1 MKILYFDCSMG
12 AAGDMLTAS
21 LLDLFS
27 KKQDIVKE
35 LNQIGIEGIE
45 YELKEEIKSGIH
57 GLRMSVKVHGEEEQV
72 IDFDIKQNQ
81 MGEKSHSH
89 HHHNHDRSHCNEE
102 SHDHHHHDDDHCHC
116 NEKSHNHHHHEH
128 DHDHCHCNDESHNH
142 HHDYDHGGHVHHVHR
157 GMKEIVEI
165 VDSLNL
171 KDKVKEDII
180 SVYNLIAEA
189 ESKSHNIDVSEIHF
203 HEVGA
208 LDAIADIAAVC
219 YLIDKLDVEKI
230 IASPI
235 NLGSGHVR
243 CAHGI
248 LPVPAP
254 ATSYILKDV
263 PVYSGRIESEL
274 CTPTGA
280 ALLKHFVDEFSQMP
294 KLNIK
299 KIGYGMGKK
308 DFEVLNAVRSFLAE
322 SSDLNDI
329 IYELSCN
336 VDDMTGEEVSFAME
350 KLFEAGARDV
360 YVIPIIMK
368 KSRPGNLIRLMCVE
382 KDKENLIKLIFKYTT
397 TIGIREVE
405 TKRYVLKREISQIDS
420 SLGPVKLKRSKGYG
434 VVREKLEYE
443 DLKMLADEN
452 KITIEEVRN
461 IINRDNN

>member
-27 KKQDIVKE
+27 KKQDLVNK
-35 LNQIGIEGIE
+35 LNEIGIEGVE
-45 YELKEEIKSGIH
+45 FTLKEEIKSGIY
-57 GLRMSVKVHGEEEQV
+57 GLGMSVKVHGEEEKV
-72 IDFDIKQNQ
+72 VDFDIKEDQ
-81 MGEKSHSH
+81 MSKKSHG
-89 HHHNHDRSHCNEE
+89 HHNDQDHCNCNDE
-102 SHDHHHHDDDHCHC
+102 SHDHHHHD
-116 NEKSHNHHHHEH
+116 
-128 DHDHCHCNDESHNH
+128 HDHCHCNNESHDHH
-142 HHDYDHGGHVHHVHR
+142 HHDHSHGHGGDGHHVHR
-157 GMKEIVEI
+157 GLKEIVEI
-165 VDSLNL
+165 VESLNL
-171 KDKVKEDII
+171 SDKVKEDII
-180 SVYNLIAEA
+180 AVYKLIAEA

-219 YLIDKLDVEKI
+219 YLIDKLDVDKI

-254 ATSYILKDV
+254 ATLYILKDV

-280 ALLKHFVDEFSQMP
+280 ALLKYFVDEFSQMP

-322 SSDLNDI
+322 SSDLNDSV
-329 IYELSCN
+329 YELSCN

-350 KLFEAGARDV
+350 KLFEAGAREV

-368 KSRPGNLIRLMCVE
+368 KSRPGNLIRIMCVE

-405 TKRYVLKREISQIDS
+405 TKRYVLKREIEEIAS
-420 SLGPVKLKRSKGYG
+420 SLGPVKLKRSRGYG
-434 VVREKLEYE
+434 VVREKFEYE
-443 DLKMLADEN
+443 DLKILAEEN
-452 KITIEEVRN
+452 NMSIEEVRKN
-461 IINRDNN
+461 IKKDNK

>member
-1 MKILYFDCSMG
+1 MKTLYLDCSMG
-12 AAGDMLTAS
+12 AAGDMLTAA

-27 KKQDIVKE
+27 EKQDLVKE
-35 LNQIGIEGIE
+35 LNQIGIDGIE
-45 YELKEEIKSGIH
+45 YVLKEENKSGIH
-57 GLRMSVKVHGEEEQV
+57 GLGMSVKIHGEEENV
-72 IDFDIKQNQ
+72 IDFDIKEDELTN
-81 MGEKSHSH
+81 
-89 HHHNHDRSHCNEE
+89 NHD
-102 SHDHHHHDDDHCHC
+102 HDHECCHGHG
-116 NEKSHNHHHHEH
+116 EGHHHHHEH
-128 DHDHCHCNDESHNH
+128 GSHS
-142 HHDYDHGGHVHHVHR
+142 HHVHR
-157 GMKEIVEI
+157 GMKEIEKI
-165 VDSLNL
+165 VKSLNL
-171 KDKVKEDII
+171 SDKVKEDILA
-180 SVYNLIAEA
+180 VYKLIAQA

-219 YLIDKLDVEKI
+219 YLIDKLDIDKI
-230 IASPI
+230 IVSPI

-280 ALLKHFVDEFSQMP
+280 ALLKHFADEFSQMP

-308 DFEVLNAVRSFLAE
+308 DFEVLNAVRAFLAE
-322 SSDLNDI
+322 STDLNDSV
-329 IYELSCN
+329 YELSCN

-350 KLFEAGARDV
+350 KLLEAGAREV

-368 KSRPGNLIRLMCVE
+368 KSRPGNLIRVMCVE
-382 KDKENLIKLIFKYTT
+382 KDKEDLIKLIFKYTT

-405 TKRYVLKREISQIDS
+405 TKRYVLKREIEEIDS
-420 SLGPVKLKRSKGYG
+420 SLGAVKLKRSKGYG

-443 DLKMLADEN
+443 DLKMLAEEN
-452 KITIEEVRN
+452 DMSIEEVRK
-461 IINRDNN
+461 IIKKDNK